1 MEMKRKYERPFV
13 VGRVTMQLEKVIAG
27 SVISG
32 SSKVETVGQEVESKD
47 FTGDPTLN
55 HEWN

>member
-47 FTGDPTLN
+47 FTNDGTLN